1 MELSTKTQK
10 LRRLDEKVLQGKF
23 YLLMAEYCEIMC
35 RWRGPFNPVEE
46 TKQYW
51 VSGEALNWFESY
63 ITDRKQFVRIDSS
76 VSEVLPITH
85 RVSPGAILSPLLF
98 CIYINDLSR
107 VPQASE
113 LESFVDDS
121 KIFMSFPIEDI
132 ASAKTKIEEDLKL
145 VATWFFENKLLI
157 NPEKTQLLLIGT
169 RQLLGD
175 FNLPALDWTT
185 FDEQIPTTAGGQPE
199 NSFCD
204 LFDDNF
210 LRQFILGPTHNCGN
224 KLDLLLSNCPEI
236 ITNVE
241 KSTPEQCKF
250 PTDHYI
256 VEFQIKLKFK
266 RARNVKRRI
275 YNYKMANFEG
285 LRSCLSN
292 VPFENAFSDDIVQ
305 HWSDWKDLFLTAVN
319 KFVPVKTIKDINS
332 PQWID
337 GEVRQLVR

>member
-1 MELSTKTQK
+1 
-10 LRRLDEKVLQGKF
+10 
-23 YLLMAEYCEIMC
+23 MA
-35 RWRGPFNPVEE
+35 
-46 TKQYW
+46 
-51 VSGEALNWFESY
+51 
-63 ITDRKQFVRIDSS
+63 
-76 VSEVLPITH
+76 
-85 RVSPGAILSPLLF
+85 
-98 CIYINDLSR
+98 
-107 VPQASE
+107 
-113 LESFVDDS
+113 
-121 KIFMSFPIEDI
+121 
-132 ASAKTKIEEDLKL
+132 
-145 VATWFFENKLLI
+145 
-157 NPEKTQLLLIGT
+157 
-169 RQLLGD
+169 GD

-210 LRQFILGPTHNCGN
+210 LQQFILGPTHNCGN

-241 KSTPEQCKF
+241 TSTPEQCKF
-250 PTDHYI
+250 PTDRYI

-305 HWSDWKDLFLTAVN
+305 YWSDWKDLFLTAVN

-337 GEVRQLVR
+337 GEVRQLVRKKYAALKKFRQNRSIIGKQKLRCISQNI

>member
-1 MELSTKTQK
+1 
-10 LRRLDEKVLQGKF
+10 
-23 YLLMAEYCEIMC
+23 MA
-35 RWRGPFNPVEE
+35 
-46 TKQYW
+46 
-51 VSGEALNWFESY
+51 
-63 ITDRKQFVRIDSS
+63 
-76 VSEVLPITH
+76 
-85 RVSPGAILSPLLF
+85 
-98 CIYINDLSR
+98 
-107 VPQASE
+107 
-113 LESFVDDS
+113 
-121 KIFMSFPIEDI
+121 
-132 ASAKTKIEEDLKL
+132 
-145 VATWFFENKLLI
+145 
-157 NPEKTQLLLIGT
+157 
-169 RQLLGD
+169 GD

-210 LRQFILGPTHNCGN
+210 LQQFILGPTHNCGN

-241 KSTPEQCKF
+241 TSTPEQCKF

-266 RARNVKRRI
+266 RARNVKRRS
-275 YNYKMANFEG
+275 YNYIVANFEG

-305 HWSDWKDLFLTAVN
+305 YWSDWKDLFLTAVN

-332 PQWID
+332 PLWID
-337 GEVRQLVR
+337 GEVRQLVRKKYAALKKFRQNRSIIRKQKLRCISHFHEEFDQKKTSRISRKSRKFVQQKPEVFLELP